1 MNKNGQR
8 ILTTILA
15 AAFILTGC
23 GSGAK
28 KTDSKTSSKKTETV
42 ADTGEIPK
50 ASGSDTTILVGA
62 SPSPHAEILEA
73 AKSELEAKGWKLKV
87 KEYTDYI
94 QPNVALQAGDL
105 DANYF
110 QHTPYLDSYNKEN
123 GTDLKVAGTIH
134 YEPFGIFPGKTKSLD
149 DLKDGATVGVPN
161 DTTNEARALL
171 LLEANGLIKL
181 KDKNDIKSTVADIT
195 DNPKNLKIKEL
206 EAAQIPRSLQDL
218 DIAVINGNYAIEAGL
233 SYKNDSLA
241 LEDQD
246 SLGAKT
252 YGNVIAVRKGEEK
265 TAKTIALLNAL
276 KSDKVKKFIEDK
288 YDGAVVPL
296 Y

>member
-28 KTDSKTSSKKTETV
+28 KTDSNTSSKKTETV

-50 ASGSDTTILVGA
+50 ASGSDTTIIVGA

-110 QHTPYLDSYNKEN
+110 QHKPYLDSYNKEN

>member
-1 MNKNGQR
+1 MNRNGR
-8 ILTTILA
+8 RLLASVLA
-15 AAFILTGC
+15 AGFVLTGC
-23 GSGAK
+23 GTGAK
-28 KTDSKTSSKKTETV
+28 KTAGSSSKTETV
-42 ADTGEIPK
+42 KDTGEIPK
-50 ASGSDTTILVGA
+50 ASGSDTTIIVGA

-110 QHTPYLDSYNKEN
+110 QHQPYLDSYNKEN
-123 GTDLKVAGTIH
+123 GTDLQGAATIH

-149 DLKDGATVGVPN
+149 DLKDWATVGVPN

-181 KDKNDIKSTVADIT
+181 KDKTDINSTVADIT
-195 DNPKNLKIKEL
+195 DNPKHLEIKEL

-233 SYKNDSLA
+233 SPKKDSLA

-265 TAKTIALLNAL
+265 TAKTVALVNAL

-296 Y
+296 F